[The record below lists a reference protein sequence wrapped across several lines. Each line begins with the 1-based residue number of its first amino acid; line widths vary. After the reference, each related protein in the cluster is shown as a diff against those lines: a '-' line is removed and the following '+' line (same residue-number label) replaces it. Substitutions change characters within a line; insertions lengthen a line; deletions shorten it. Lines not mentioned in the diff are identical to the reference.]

1 MGETD
6 LSPICFEY
14 DAIQRLKYVL
24 KIADAAIADITG
36 FFIVLKP
43 VISPTYRQN
52 DPPVKIAGIRYIH
65 NFSQCCDHLNIGA

>member
-43 VISPTYRQN
+43 VISPTYTNLQRLL
-52 DPPVKIAGIRYIH
+52 K
-65 NFSQCCDHLNIGA
+65 CCDIVLSNDVVTYIPILSNQV